1 MTTET
6 LRQTYPPR
14 LRWAR
19 VMALG
24 TALGF
29 TDWRMRRIIES
40 GAVKKIV
47 YPGTVLAYYDRD
59 EILSVLAGEDPGEG
73 NRRGTKA

>member
-1 MTTET
+1 MNLEP
-6 LRQTYPPR
+6 LRHTYPPR

-24 TALGF
+24 GDLGF

-59 EILSVLAGEDPGEG
+59 EILAVLAGDELGSDQT
-73 NRRGTKA
+73 GT